1 MNGKK
6 QARKITEYSIMDT
19 KDFDGQEAKMDLG
32 NPSKDGA
39 LTALIQQRERA
50 KMDHL
55 RYLFL

>member
-1 MNGKK
+1 
-6 QARKITEYSIMDT
+6 MDT

-55 RYLFL
+55 RYLFLWAEYQNYSFFMKI